1 MEAQVIADTALL
13 AQAFARGSA
22 MKRDMLRV
30 EGGVLSP
37 DEFAC
42 RARLK
47 VAELDEEPLLW
58 LDIDGE
64 RVYPAFQIAGDG
76 LLPGIGAVVEAFAI
90 EEAWM
95 RVNFMLT
102 SDARLGG
109 KRPVDA
115 LREGRISEVIE
126 ASQAYGEH
134 GAA

>member
-42 RARLK
+42 RAGLK
-47 VAELDEEPLLW
+47 VAELDKESLLC

-64 RVYPAFQIAGDG
+64 CVYPAFQIADDG
-76 LLPGIGAVVEAFAI
+76 LLPGIGAVVKAFAI

-95 RVNFMLT
+95 RVSFMLT
-102 SDARLGG
+102 GDARLDG
-109 KRPVDA
+109 KRPIDA
-115 LREGRISEVIE
+115 PREGRISDVIE
-126 ASQAYGEH
+126 AAQAYGEH